1 MPMIKKF
8 VLFLYLIFS
17 GISMLHAQEN
27 TPADNFR
34 KLETA
39 PIDTNRVLL
48 LLEIGQSYYFSKPDS
63 CLILA
68 RQGLDLSRKLEYTYG
83 EVEALKMAGEAYRFL
98 GNYPKS
104 LEMQLDA
111 LEIYETTKNQAGAA
125 GAKGFIGFTY
135 LEMGE
140 YRRALQYLLD
150 AKPVHEKTNNTILGS
165 FVSSHIAYCYT
176 KLDSPDSALFYNQE
190 ALRLMELNAFPPLR
204 TMVYDRLGSMY
215 EKNGKYSEARN
226 WYHKAL
232 HFSNITGIKV
242 NISRSQML
250 LANLFFKTDLSDS
263 AIYYAKLSYANSSL
277 NLQKPHI
284 LAASTLL
291 SEIFYRKGEID
302 SAYYYQGV
310 AISMKDSIYGV
321 AQFRK
326 LQLLMLE
333 EQERQHTIVREQTA
347 FRNKIKIA
355 ALILLLGF
363 LGILAA
369 FQRRN
374 NLHKQKINQ
383 ELEHQKT
390 NLENTLS
397 ELRSAQTQL
406 IQSEKMASL
415 GELTA
420 GIAHE
425 IQNPLNFVNNFAEI
439 NNELIEDLKEAS
451 SKNDQR
457 EIDRLVLQLQE
468 NEARIKLHGK
478 RADSIVKSML
488 QHSRSGS
495 GVKELTDINKL
506 VDEYVRLSFHGMR
519 ARDKSFN
526 AELDID
532 LDPALGKTFILP
544 QDFGRVVLNLLN
556 NAFYAVNEKRKIS
569 AESFKPKVSIR
580 TNKSGLWKGQPDSIQ
595 VIIADN
601 GNGIPAT
608 FTEKIFQP
616 FFTTKPTGD
625 GTGLGLSL
633 SYDIITN
640 AHSGA
645 LTVESKEGEGAAFTI
660 QIPLV

>member
-8 VLFLYLIFS
+8 VFFLYLIFS
-17 GISMLHAQEN
+17 GISMLKAQGN

-34 KLETA
+34 KLETTA
-39 PIDTNRVLL
+39 PDTNRVLL

-63 CLILA
+63 CLILTL
-68 RQGLDLSRKLEYTYG
+68 QGLDLSRKLEYTHG
-83 EVEALKMAGEAYRFL
+83 EVDALKMAGEAYRFL
-98 GNYPKS
+98 GDYPKS
-104 LEMQLDA
+104 LEMQLGA
-111 LEIYETTKNQAGAA
+111 LQIYGEAKDQEGAA

-135 LEMGE
+135 LEMEE
-140 YRRALQYLLD
+140 YRQALQYLLP
-150 AKPVHEKTNNTILGS
+150 AKPVLEKANNTISAS
-165 FVSSHIAYCYT
+165 FISSHIASCYT
-176 KLDSPDSALFYNQE
+176 MLGVPDSAKYYNEE
-190 ALRLMELNAFPPLR
+190 ALRLMEFKAYPPLR
-204 TMVYDRLGSMY
+204 TLVYIRLGDMY
-215 EKNGKYSEARN
+215 QKSGFFSEALN
-226 WYHKAL
+226 WYHRSL
-232 HFSNITGIKV
+232 YYSNLSGIKV
-242 NISRSQML
+242 NISRSQTL
-250 LANLFFKTDLSDS
+250 LANLHFNLGQTDS
-263 AIYYAKLSYANSSL
+263 ALYYARLAYVNSMFD
-277 NLQKPHI
+277 LQKPHI
-284 LAASTLL
+284 LDASKLL
-291 SEIFYRKGEID
+291 SDIYQQKGYTD
-302 SAYYYQGV
+302 SAFYYQSV
-310 AISMKDSIYGV
+310 SIKMKDSIYGV

-333 EQERQHTIVREQTA
+333 EQKRQQSIVQEQTA

-355 ALILLLGF
+355 ALVLLLGF
-363 LGILAA
+363 LGILAYV
-369 FQRRN
+369 QRRN

-457 EIDRLVLQLQE
+457 EIDRLVIQLQE

-519 ARDKSFN
+519 ARDKTFN
-526 AELDID
+526 AELDIE
-532 LDPALGKTFILP
+532 LDPDLGKTFILP
-544 QDFGRVVLNLLN
+544 QDFGRVLLNLLN

-580 TNKSGLWKGQPDSIQ
+580 TNKSGPWKGQPDSIQ

-601 GNGIPAT
+601 GNGIPAS

-640 AHSGA
+640 AHGGA

-660 QIPLV
+660 QIPVV

>member
-8 VLFLYLIFS
+8 LLFLCLIFS
-17 GISMLHAQEN
+17 GISMLNAQGN
-27 TPADNFR
+27 TPAENFR

-39 PIDTNRVLL
+39 PTDTNRVLL

-68 RQGLDLSRKLEYTYG
+68 LQGLDLSRKLEYTYG

-111 LEIYETTKNQAGAA
+111 LQIYETAKNKVGAA

-150 AKPVHEKTNNTILGS
+150 AKPVHEKANNTVLGS

-176 KLDSPDSALFYNQE
+176 KLDSPDSALYYNQE

-215 EKNGKYSEARN
+215 EKNGKYSEAQN

-242 NISRSQML
+242 NISRSQLL
-250 LANLFFKTDLSDS
+250 LANLFFKTGQSDS
-263 AIYYAKLSYANSSL
+263 AIYYARLSYVNSSF

-284 LAASTLL
+284 LDASTLL
-291 SEIFYRKGEID
+291 SELFNRKGEID

-333 EQERQHTIVREQTA
+333 EQERQHTIVRDQTA
-347 FRNKIKIA
+347 YSNKIKIA
-355 ALILLLGF
+355 ALVLLLGF

-369 FQRRN
+369 IQRRN
-374 NLHKQKINQ
+374 NLHKLKINQ
-383 ELEHQKT
+383 ELEHEKVTLEKT
-390 NLENTLS
+390 LH

-468 NEARIKLHGK
+468 NEPRIKLHGK

-532 LDPALGKTFILP
+532 LDPSLGKTFILP

-569 AESFKPKVSIR
+569 DESFKPKVSIR
-580 TNKSGLWKGQPDSIQ
+580 TNKSGPWKGQPDSIQ

-601 GNGIPAT
+601 GNGIPAS

-640 AHSGA
+640 AHGGA
-645 LTVESKEGEGAAFTI
+645 LTVESNEGEGAAFTI
-660 QIPLV
+660 QIPVI